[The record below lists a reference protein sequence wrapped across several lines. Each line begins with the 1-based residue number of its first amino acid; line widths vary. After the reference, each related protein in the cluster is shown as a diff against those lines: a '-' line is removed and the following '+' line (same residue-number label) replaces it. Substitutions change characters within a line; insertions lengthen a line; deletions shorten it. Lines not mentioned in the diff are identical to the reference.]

1 MRHLVRDHSHI
12 IVTLIKTS
20 ERDRETGLARLETEY
35 IPNDDF
41 DSATELDFA
50 EIDFEL
56 YTDEDVSPRASTKR
70 SVTES
75 FLIAVEQ
82 SRILTVE
89 GERFLFKRL
98 NFLKFRASALQATS
112 KKGRKSKKTVSEI
125 DRLLTEARETREQI
139 ACANLRLITSIARKL
154 SKSQNEFDEFLS
166 EGNSILLYA
175 IDKFDY
181 ARGYRFSTYATT
193 AVQRHIYRLVERNRK
208 QRKREASDQWN
219 TLSQAVGEAGVSVSV
234 HEKANEAVETIIA
247 SFDSVLD
254 DREQKIIRARF
265 GLDGNG
271 KARSMR
277 DIGDELGLSKE
288 RIRQLLLESIEKLAE
303 FNKPLESIFDQV

>member
-1 MRHLVRDHSHI
+1 M
-12 IVTLIKTS
+12 
-20 ERDRETGLARLETEY
+20 ARLETEY